1 MKASQSPGYER
12 KGMND
17 DVLEI
22 YAENPDFELVTVS
35 GTHHV
40 HLNDPEQVMAKI
52 EPFLSKYENSIREK
66 VM

>member
-1 MKASQSPGYER
+1 
-12 KGMND
+12 MND

-22 YAENPDFELVTVS
+22 YGENPDFQLVTVQ

-40 HLNDPEQVMAKI
+40 HLNDPEQVIQKI
-52 EPFLSKYENSIREK
+52 EPFLSKHENSIREK